1 MIQDSGSN
9 YQFYNHTEEANPSKS
24 VFDLSSLVTTTIN
37 NGGLIIPLK
46 WFETLPG
53 DKWELSFQALLRVMP
68 QEVPLYSRQRMF
80 IHAYYSRL
88 EELWNEAHT
97 YMTKGYTGKESLKKP
112 VISSDNFDSTLWN
125 NGNGTVGIES
135 LAQYLG
141 LPLGA
146 KYSDLAASGVTCL
159 PFMMYERIYRDYY
172 MNKNYYT
179 ENRQWLPNDD
189 GDLRVNTNGEI
200 ISVINNPD
208 IPEGQENITFGR
220 LHYRDWTQDYFT
232 SALPWPQRGEAMTLN
247 IASGLDMYATN
258 LETLEGKE
266 PGYYRMP
273 IEKLG
278 GLKIEYN
285 ITSPTTSWR
294 GQRMQWYFDNGGEP
308 VAITPVQNHV
318 DNQSYYQANN
328 PLAIGRNKEWG
339 KLGDPYTE
347 NQQSAAGI
355 VIDNVEKFGIT
366 ANQLRELL
374 LNQKEL
380 ETMARTDGSYAEFG
394 LAFFGEVSKTAK
406 SYKPTYIG
414 GTYQNI
420 TFGEV
425 IQNGASTQD
434 SPLGNFAGRG
444 GMSTSGDLGTIY
456 CDDYGYIMIVASI
469 VPDTYYSQGLDRKW
483 TRQTQEDEFLPDRAK
498 LGMQAI
504 LNEELKFTGNLEKD
518 KYGWAWQNRFDELRY
533 EANTITGKIADQNNE
548 SFYPYTQA
556 RQFEGE
562 EAPGYSQE
570 FARMDDVRKDYLVSK
585 EESAYIMQCAIGARA
600 VRPLPYK
607 AIPASLI

>member
-9 YQFYNHTEEANPSKS
+9 YQFYNHTEKANPSKS

-37 NGGLIIPLK
+37 NGGSIIPLK
-46 WFETLPG
+46 WFETIPG
-53 DKWELSFQALLRVMP
+53 DKFEINFQALLRVMP

-88 EELWNEAHT
+88 EELWNEAQT
-97 YMTKGYTGKESLKKP
+97 YMTKGYTGKENLTKP
-112 VISSDNFDSTLWN
+112 TISSDNFDETLWN
-125 NGNGTVGIES
+125 GGNGTVGVES

-146 KYSDLAASGVTCL
+146 KYSDLAESGVTCL

-172 MNKNYYT
+172 MNRNYYT

-200 ISVINNPD
+200 ISVINNPE
-208 IPEGQENITFGR
+208 IPEGQDEIKFGR

-232 SALPWPQRGEAMTLN
+232 SALPWPQRGEAETLN
-247 IASGLDMYATN
+247 IAGGINTYIEGYRTNSGEFKIPMGKIFSAQAVYDTAFRTQ
-258 LETLEGKE
+258 EVTLTKPELLIQNNRVVG
-266 PGYYRMP
+266 
-273 IEKLG
+273 
-278 GLKIEYN
+278 
-285 ITSPTTSWR
+285 ITS
-294 GQRMQWYFDNGGEP
+294 GGIGTEMNEGENYGL
-308 VAITPVQNHV
+308 AITEK
-318 DNQSYYQANN
+318 DIETGRYAKGYADYANVV
-328 PLAIGRNKEWG
+328 
-339 KLGDPYTE
+339 TE
-347 NQQSAAGI
+347 NTTQ
-355 VIDNVEKFGIT
+355 FGIR
-366 ANQLRELL
+366 AEDLRELL

-394 LAFFGEVSKTAK
+394 LAFFGEVSKTAR

-425 IQNGASTQD
+425 LQNGASTDD

-444 GMSTSGDLGTIY
+444 GMSTSGDLGTVY

-483 TRQTQEDEFLPDRAK
+483 TRQTQEDEYLPDRAK

-504 LNEELKFTGNLEKD
+504 LNEELMFTGDLEKD

-533 EANTITGKIADQNNE
+533 EANTITGKIADASNE

-556 RQFEGE
+556 RRFTGE
-562 EAPGYSQE
+562 EAPGFSQE

-585 EESAYIMQCAIGARA
+585 EESAYIMQCSIGVRA

>member
-9 YQFYNHTEEANPSKS
+9 YKFYNHTEKANPSKS
-24 VFDLSSLVTTTIN
+24 VFDLSSLITTTIN
-37 NGGLIIPLK
+37 NGGTIIPLK
-46 WFETLPG
+46 WFETIPG
-53 DKWELSFQALLRVMP
+53 DKFDINFQALLRVMP

-88 EELWNEAHT
+88 EELWNEAQT
-97 YMTKGYTGKESLKKP
+97 YMTKGYTGKENLTKP
-112 VISSDNFDSTLWN
+112 TISSDNFDETLWN
-125 NGNGTVGIES
+125 GGNGTVGVES

-146 KYSDLAASGVTCL
+146 KYSDLAESGVTCL

-172 MNKNYYT
+172 MNRNYYT

-208 IPEGQENITFGR
+208 IPEGQDEIKFGR

-232 SALPWPQRGEAMTLN
+232 SALPWPQRGEAETLN
-247 IASGLDMYATN
+247 GSGSNVTITGGSIAQDFLPLQTAGEIFVRTEAGATSTTREQRR
-258 LETLEGKE
+258 LYLQTR
-266 PGYYRMP
+266 GYQQGT
-273 IEKLG
+273 I
-278 GLKIEYN
+278 
-285 ITSPTTSWR
+285 
-294 GQRMQWYFDNGGEP
+294 P
-308 VAITPVQNHV
+308 V
-318 DNQSYYQANN
+318 N
-328 PLAIGRNKEWG
+328 PSIWLNV
-339 KLGDPYTE
+339 GDEVNYP
-347 NQQSAAGI
+347 QSANQDLNSSQAETADASLGVNINIPKNDITIPANLSIGI
-355 VIDNVEKFGIT
+355 RAEDI
-366 ANQLRELL
+366 RELL

-394 LAFFGEVSKTAK
+394 LAFFGEVSKTAR

-425 IQNGASTQD
+425 LQNGASTDD

-444 GMSTSGDLGTIY
+444 GMSTSGDLGTVY

-483 TRQTQEDEFLPDRAK
+483 TRQTQEDEYLPDRAK

-504 LNEELKFTGNLEKD
+504 LNEELMFTGDLEKD

-533 EANTITGKIADQNNE
+533 EANTITGKIADTSNE

-556 RQFEGE
+556 RRFTGE
-562 EAPGYSQE
+562 EAPGFSQE

-585 EESAYIMQCAIGARA
+585 EESAYIMQCSIGVRA

>member
-1 MIQDSGSN
+1 MIQDKGSN
-9 YQFYNHTEEANPSKS
+9 YQFYNHTEKANPSKS

-53 DKWELSFQALLRVMP
+53 DKWELDFQALLRVMP

-88 EELWNEAHT
+88 EELWNEAQT
-97 YMTKGYTGKESLKKP
+97 YMTKGYTGKESLTKP
-112 VISSDNFDSTLWN
+112 VISSDNFDATLWN
-125 NGNGTVGIES
+125 SGNGTVGVES

-200 ISVINNPD
+200 ISVVNNPN
-208 IPEGQENITFGR
+208 IPEGQEKITFGR

-247 IASGLDMYATN
+247 IASGIQAFI
-258 LETLEGKE
+258 EGTAPVVGDFKI
-266 PGYYRMP
+266 P
-273 IEKLG
+273 IENIYGTQTGYDTGERQEL
-278 GLKIEYN
+278 LDIYN
-285 ITSPTTSWR
+285 PQLIFENNKVVGVSS
-294 GQRMQWYFDNGGEP
+294 GGEGEDLGSG
-308 VAITPVQNHV
+308 TNFGF
-318 DNQSYYQANN
+318 
-328 PLAIGRNKEWG
+328 AIGKSG
-339 KLGDPYTE
+339 LSGAGYGA
-347 NQQSAAGI
+347 SANEAKI
-355 VIDNVEKFGIT
+355 VIDNSEKFGIT

-456 CDDYGYIMIVASI
+456 CDDYGYIMIIASI

-504 LNEELKFTGNLEKD
+504 LNEELKFIGNPEKD

-533 EANTITGKIADQNNE
+533 EANTITGKIADPNNE